1 MVKCAK
7 ENKIV
12 LLALT
17 ICLSFTLTILS
28 GCKKK
33 EQPEEVRKDVPAEQI
48 KQTTTSEQ
56 IVQADPTDEAEQV
69 STSEQ
74 VVQTEPSG
82 KIDLKILYAGLP
94 DTDREKDFVDFLKK
108 HFEQVETTDYNTFTG
123 DEAANY
129 DVAIIDHNGVAF
141 RSPRPRVSRR
151 YNRATV
157 TMGVPG
163 AFICSNLSLKTGYL

>member
-12 LLALT
+12 LLALA
-17 ICLSFTLTILS
+17 ICLFFTLTISS

-33 EQPEEVRKDVPAEQI
+33 EQSEEARQDIPAEEI
-48 KQTTTSEQ
+48 TPTST
-56 IVQADPTDEAEQV
+56 P
-69 STSEQ
+69 EQ
-74 VVQTEPSG
+74 VVQIGPSG
-82 KIDLKILYAGLP
+82 KIDLRILYAGLP
-94 DTDREKDFVDFLKK
+94 DTDRAKDFVDFLSK
-108 HFEQVETTDYNTFTG
+108 HFKQVETTDYNTFTG
-123 DEAANY
+123 NEAADF

-141 RSPRPRVSRR
+141 RSPQPKISPQ

-163 AFICSNLSLKTGYL
+163 AFICSRLSLKTGYL

>member
-7 ENKIV
+7 ENKII

-17 ICLSFTLTILS
+17 ICLFFTLTISS

-33 EQPEEVRKDVPAEQI
+33 EQSEEARKDVPTEKI
-48 KQTTTSEQ
+48 T
-56 IVQADPTDEAEQV
+56 PT

-74 VVQTEPSG
+74 VVQAGTSE
-82 KIDLKILYAGLP
+82 KIDLRILYAGLP
-94 DTDREKDFVDFLKK
+94 DTDRAKDFVDFLSK
-108 HFEQVETTDYNTFTG
+108 HFKQVETTDYITFTG
-123 DEAANY
+123 DETADF
-129 DVAIIDHNGVAF
+129 DVAVIDHNGVDF
-141 RSPRPRVSRR
+141 RVPRPKISRQ
-151 YNRATV
+151 YTRATV

>member
-7 ENKIV
+7 KNRVV
-12 LLALT
+12 LFALA
-17 ICLSFTLTILS
+17 ICLFVTLMISS

-33 EQPEEVRKDVPAEQI
+33 EQPEEVRKDVPAEQT
-48 KQTTTSEQ
+48 KDTTTSEQ
-56 IVQADPTDEAEQV
+56 I
-69 STSEQ
+69 
-74 VVQTEPSG
+74 VQTEPSG

-94 DTDREKDFVDFLKK
+94 DTDRAKDFVDFLKK
-108 HFEQVETTDYNTFTG
+108 HFEQVKTTDYNTFTG

-141 RSPRPRVSRR
+141 RSPRPNISRQ
-151 YNRATV
+151 YTRATV